1 MEPYVFFWW
10 AKMQIEI
17 AHYVAR
23 CDTCKRVKAI
33 YMKTVGPLQS
43 LPIPTWKG
51 EDIVWTLSWDYPGL
65 QKGMTLS
72 GLLLIGLRNL
82 LIFCQSRH
90 ITRLLSMPN
99 YILLI
104 FLVCMVVSKE
114 EKQDRSA
121 GGLSLP
127 HRIFCL

>member
-43 LPIPTWKG
+43 LPIPAWKW
-51 EDIVWTLSWDYPGL
+51 EDIVWTSLWDYPGL
-65 QKGMTLS
+65 QRGMTLS
-72 GLLLIGLRNL
+72 GLLLIGLRN
-82 LIFCQSRH
+82 FSF
-90 ITRLLSMPN
+90 SA
-99 YILLI
+99 
-104 FLVCMVVSKE
+104 S
-114 EKQDRSA
+114 QDR
-121 GGLSLP
+121 LP
-127 HRIFCL
+127 IYCLCPIVH